1 MPKSPNMLYWFFRKK
16 KKKRK
21 EIWSNYDL
29 FFYVGEKY
37 VEIVAW
43 GNLENRN
50 CSLCV
55 FGLSQDGFHANI

>member
-1 MPKSPNMLYWFFRKK
+1 MPKSPNTLYWFFFEKK
-16 KKKRK
+16 KKEKRF
-21 EIWSNYDL
+21 EVIMT
-29 FFYVGEKY
+29 FFYVGEKC